1 MSVKIVEEPE
11 AICGDGLFLP
21 PVAATVRRCSQ
32 NVLPSVSSCLFIL
45 FSFAFAL
52 CNNTLGA
59 VLLPLSVL
67 VLICEITG
75 LALAKAPR
83 GGYGLKLRSAAYL
96 TSAVLCIVL
105 TVYEVLKG
113 SALPE
118 ITLDFGLG
126 SIALPQPFDTVINGG
141 FLLAEIPL
149 LCLAVSFLAVAVSS
163 GALNKSNRKNRVFNK
178 ATVLSSIINVLCLLC
193 LIADILLR
201 LSVLPFI
208 PILSDLYGTSSAT
221 QSLTAAVCSAFAIC
235 VLLNTIN
242 LLIISIRMR
251 KVKNAVLKA

>member
-45 FSFAFAL
+45 FSAAFTL

-118 ITLDFGLG
+118 ITLDFGL
-126 SIALPQPFDTVINGG
+126 AFTLPQPFDTVINGG

-178 ATVLSSIINVLCLLC
+178 ATVLSFIINVLCLLC

-221 QSLTAAVCSAFAIC
+221 QSLTAAVCSAFTIC